1 MIKSSK
7 SKIKHRFLPTLI
19 LITAFC
25 LFSGNGSDAIESE
38 KSEVIGFYTSGCIAN
53 SLPLPEAGTGY
64 QVIRLSRKRFYGH
77 PDLIG
82 YIKSLGQSVASY
94 LTGTLLIGDL
104 SQEKGGPLPDD
115 HNSHQNGLDADI
127 LFWQNPIAKTRILS
141 ISERENIYPLSLL
154 TTTNNYPRI
163 DYSKWNSIH
172 VGILKIA
179 ASSGKVD
186 RIFVNPLIKRNLC
199 TMYEGEDWLSKI
211 RPWWGHDGHFH
222 VRLSCPDNSPLCKPQ
237 KPVPEGDGC
246 DTDLDSW
253 LRKIAHKKTM
263 KKDDEPKPKS
273 MRLLPKACL
282 TLLSE
287 Y

>member
-19 LITAFC
+19 LITTFC
-25 LFSGNGSDAIESE
+25 LFPGNRSDAIESE

-77 PDLIG
+77 PNLTQ
-82 YIKSLGQSVASY
+82 YIKSLGRSVASY

-104 SQEKGGPLPDD
+104 SQEKGGPLPDE
-115 HNSHQNGLDADI
+115 HSSHQNGLDADI
-127 LFWQNPIAKTRILS
+127 LFWQNPIAAKRILTW
-141 ISERENIYPLSLL
+141 SERENIYPLSLL
-154 TTTNNYPRI
+154 RDNNKNL
-163 DYSKWNSIH
+163 DYSKWNPIH
-172 VGILKIA
+172 GGILKLA
-179 ASSGKVD
+179 ASSGKVN

-199 TMYEGEDWLSKI
+199 AMYEGEDWLSKI

-222 VRLSCPDNSPLCKPQ
+222 VRLSCPYDSPLCKPQ
-237 KPVPEGDGC
+237 KPVPDGDGC
-246 DTDLDSW
+246 DTGLDSW
-253 LRKIAHKKTM
+253 LKAIARIQ
-263 KKDDEPKPKS
+263 KKDDKPRPKARTP
-273 MRLLPKACL
+273 LPKECL
-282 TLLSE
+282 TLLPG

>member
-19 LITAFC
+19 LITTFC
-25 LFSGNGSDAIESE
+25 LFSGNRSDAIESE

-77 PDLIG
+77 PNLIQ

-104 SQEKGGPLPDD
+104 SQKKGGPLPDE
-115 HNSHQNGLDADI
+115 HSSHQNGLDADI
-127 LFWQNPIAKTRILS
+127 LFWQNPIAAKRILTWR
-141 ISERENIYPLSLL
+141 ERENIYPLSLL
-154 TTTNNYPRI
+154 RDNYKNL

-172 VGILKIA
+172 GGILKLA
-179 ASSGKVD
+179 ANSGKVD

-199 TMYEGEDWLSKI
+199 AIYEGEDWLSKI

-222 VRLSCPDNSPLCKPQ
+222 VRLSCPYDSPLCKHQ

-253 LRKIAHKKTM
+253 LKAVARIQ
-263 KKDDEPKPKS
+263 KKDDKPRPKARTP
-273 MRLLPKACL
+273 LPKECL
-282 TLLSE
+282 TLLSG

>member
-1 MIKSSK
+1 MAKNANPTIKPQL
-7 SKIKHRFLPTLI
+7 LPI
-19 LITAFC
+19 LIVFIIFC
-25 LFSGNGSDAIESE
+25 LYEENQLKADEPD

-53 SLPLPEAGTGY
+53 SVPLPQADIGY

-77 PDLIG
+77 PDLIE

-115 HNSHQNGLDADI
+115 HNSHQNGLDVDI
-127 LFWQNPIAKTRILS
+127 LFWQNPVATKRILTWR
-141 ISERENIYPLSLL
+141 ERENIYPLSLL
-154 TTTNNYPRI
+154 RDNNKNL
-163 DYSKWNSIH
+163 DYSKWNSIY
-172 VGILKIA
+172 GGMLKLAA
-179 ASSGKVD
+179 ASEKVD
-186 RIFVNPLIKRNLC
+186 RIFVNPLIKRKLC
-199 TMYEGEDWLSKI
+199 TKYEGEDWLSKI

-222 VRLSCPDNSPLCKPQ
+222 VRLSCPYESPLCKPQ
-237 KPVPEGDGC
+237 KPVPDGDGC

-253 LRKIAHKKTM
+253 LKAIARIQ
-263 KKDDEPKPKS
+263 KKDDKPRPKARTP
-273 MRLLPKACL
+273 LPKECL

>member
-19 LITAFC
+19 LITTFC
-25 LFSGNGSDAIESE
+25 LFPGNRSDAIESE

-77 PDLIG
+77 PNLIG

-94 LTGTLLIGDL
+94 LTGTILIGDL
-104 SQEKGGPLPDD
+104 SQEKGGPLPDE
-115 HNSHQNGLDADI
+115 HSSHQNGLDADI
-127 LFWQNPIAKTRILS
+127 LFWQNPIAAKRILTWR
-141 ISERENIYPLSLL
+141 ERENIYPLSLL
-154 TTTNNYPRI
+154 RDNNKNL

-172 VGILKIA
+172 GGILKLA

-199 TMYEGEDWLSKI
+199 AMYEGEDWLSKI

-253 LRKIAHKKTM
+253 LRKIARIQ
-263 KKDDEPKPKS
+263 KKDDKPRPKA
-273 MRLLPKACL
+273 RTTLPKECL
-282 TLLSE
+282 TFLSE

>member
-1 MIKSSK
+1 MAKNAKPTIKPQL
-7 SKIKHRFLPTLI
+7 LPI
-19 LITAFC
+19 LIVFIIFC
-25 LFSGNGSDAIESE
+25 LYAENQLKADEPD

-64 QVIRLSRKRFYGH
+64 QVIRLSRKRFYGY
-77 PDLIG
+77 PDLIE
-82 YIKSLGQSVASY
+82 YIKSLGQSVASS

-104 SQEKGGPLPDD
+104 SQEKGGPLLDD

-127 LFWQNPIAKTRILS
+127 LFWQNPVATKRILTWR
-141 ISERENIYPLSLL
+141 ERENIYPLSLL
-154 TTTNNYPRI
+154 RDNNKNL

-172 VGILKIA
+172 GGILKLA

-199 TMYEGEDWLSKI
+199 TKYEGEDWLSKI

-222 VRLSCPDNSPLCKPQ
+222 VRFSCPYDSPLCKPQ

-253 LRKIAHKKTM
+253 LRKIARIQKN
-263 KKDDEPKPKS
+263 DDKPRPKA
-273 MRLLPKACL
+273 RTTLPKECL
-282 TLLSE
+282 TFLSE

>member
-19 LITAFC
+19 LITTFC
-25 LFSGNGSDAIESE
+25 LFLGNRLDAIESE

-77 PDLIG
+77 PNLTQ
-82 YIKSLGQSVASY
+82 YIKSLGRSVASY

-104 SQEKGGPLPDD
+104 SQEKGGPLPDE
-115 HNSHQNGLDADI
+115 HSSHQNGLDADI
-127 LFWQNPIAKTRILS
+127 LFWQNPIAAKRILTWR
-141 ISERENIYPLSLL
+141 ERENIYPLSLL
-154 TTTNNYPRI
+154 RDNNKNL

-172 VGILKIA
+172 EGMLKLA
-179 ASSGKVD
+179 ASSEKVD
-186 RIFVNPLIKRNLC
+186 RIFVNPLIKRKLC
-199 TMYEGEDWLSKI
+199 TKYEGEDWLSKI

-222 VRLSCPDNSPLCKPQ
+222 VRLSCPYNSPLCKPQ

-253 LRKIAHKKTM
+253 LKAIARIQ
-263 KKDDEPKPKS
+263 KKDDKPRPKARTP
-273 MRLLPKACL
+273 LPKECL
-282 TLLSE
+282 TFLSE

>member
-1 MIKSSK
+1 MAKNAK

-19 LITAFC
+19 RITTFC
-25 LFSGNGSDAIESE
+25 LFSGNRSDAIESE
-38 KSEVIGFYTSGCIAN
+38 NSEVIGFYTSGCIAN

-104 SQEKGGPLPDD
+104 SQKKGGPLPDD

-127 LFWQNPIAKTRILS
+127 LFWQSPVAKTRILS
-141 ISERENIYPLSLL
+141 ISERENIYPFSLL

-172 VGILKIA
+172 GGILKIA

-186 RIFVNPLIKRNLC
+186 RIFVNPLIKRKLC
-199 TMYEGEDWLSKI
+199 TKYEGEDWLSKI

-222 VRLSCPDNSPLCKPQ
+222 VRLSCPYDSPLCKHQ
-237 KPVPEGDGC
+237 KPVPDGDGC

-253 LRKIAHKKTM
+253 LKAVARIQ
-263 KKDDEPKPKS
+263 KKDDKP
-273 MRLLPKACL
+273 RPKARTPL
-282 TLLSE
+282 PRGGLN
-287 Y
+287 